1 MKKILYI
8 CTGNVC
14 RSPMA
19 EHYMQE
25 KIIKL
30 KKENDY
36 LIDSCGIYAVTGEKA
51 TRNAILAIKEYDVD
65 MENHRAKSIYDIN
78 ILEYDLVITLTNA
91 HKENLIQIF
100 PNIKEKV
107 YTLKEYVD
115 QSVQYKD
122 IDDPW
127 GYDLT
132 VYKSCAKEIV
142 EYVDKLIEKF

>member
-142 EYVDKLIEKF
+142 DYVDKLIEKF

>member
-100 PNIKEKV
+100 PSIKEKV

-115 QSVQYKD
+115 PCVQYKD

-132 VYKSCAKEIV
+132 VYKNCAKEIV
-142 EYVDKLIEKF
+142 DYVDKLIEKF

>member
-100 PNIKEKV
+100 PSIKEKV

-115 QSVQYKD
+115 PSVQYKD

-132 VYKSCAKEIV
+132 VYKNCAKEIV
-142 EYVDKLIEKF
+142 DYVDKLIEKF